1 MTSNPIFCAIDTSD
15 IDKAL
20 VLVDQVSP
28 YIGGIKLGLEFFTSC
43 GLLGLEKIKKLEI
56 PIFIDLKLYDIPNT
70 AKQALNNILEFDPLY
85 TTLHLSGGS
94 EMLIECAN
102 VKNKLNSKTRL
113 IGVSMLTSFNDE
125 NILEIGIKQSVDDN
139 VKQLTQLAVNCGMDG
154 IVCSPLEISEV
165 RNSHGGKLKIVS
177 PGIRSKESKL
187 NDQKRTLSA
196 KEAIT
201 AGADILV
208 VGRPITN
215 AEDPAKAAEKIYSEI
230 T

>member
-1 MTSNPIFCAIDTSD
+1 MTNNPIFCAIDTSD
-15 IDKAL
+15 IDKA
-20 VLVDQVSP
+20 VELVDQIFP
-28 YIGGIKLGLEFFTSC
+28 HIGGIKLGLEFFTSC
-43 GLLGLEKIKKLEI
+43 GLFGLEKIKQFEI

-70 AKQALNNILEFDPLY
+70 VKQALSNILQFEPEY

-94 EMLIECAN
+94 EMLIECVN
-102 VKNKLNSKTRL
+102 VKKNLHSRTKL
-113 IGVSMLTSFNDE
+113 IGVTMLTSFNDRL
-125 NILEIGIKQSVDDN
+125 ISEIGVEKSVNEN

-165 RNSHGGKLKIVS
+165 KKAHGSNLQIIS
-177 PGIRSKESKL
+177 PGIRGKENSS

-196 KEAIT
+196 RGAID

-208 VGRPITN
+208 VGRPITD
-215 AEDPAKAAEKIYSEI
+215 AKDPAKAAENIYLEI

>member
-1 MTSNPIFCAIDTSD
+1 MTNNPIFCAIDTSD
-15 IDKAL
+15 VDKAIL
-20 VLVDQVSP
+20 LIEQISP
-28 YIGGIKLGLEFFTSC
+28 HIGGIKVGLEFFTSC

-70 AKQALNNILEFDPLY
+70 AKKALSNILQFDPEY

-94 EMLIECAN
+94 EMLIEC
-102 VKNKLNSKTRL
+102 VKLKKELNSRTKL
-113 IGVSMLTSFNDE
+113 IGVTMLTSFNDTL
-125 NILEIGIKQSVDDN
+125 ISEIGVEKSVNEN

-165 RNSHGGKLKIVS
+165 KNTHGSNLQIIS
-177 PGIRSKESKL
+177 PGIRSKENAA

-196 KEAIT
+196 KEAIF

-208 VGRPITN
+208 VGRPITD
-215 AEDPAKAAEKIYSEI
+215 AKDPAKAAENIYSEI

>member
-1 MTSNPIFCAIDTSD
+1 MNNNPIFCAIDTSD
-15 IDKAL
+15 IDKAVEL
-20 VLVDQVSP
+20 VGQISP
-28 YIGGIKLGLEFFTSC
+28 HVGGIKLGLEFFTSC
-43 GLLGLEKIKKLEI
+43 GLLGLEEIKKYEI

-70 AKQALNNILEFDPLY
+70 VKQSLSNILQFDPKY

-94 EMLIECAN
+94 EMLIECIN
-102 VKNKLNSKTRL
+102 VKNKLNSKTKL
-113 IGVSMLTSFNDE
+113 IGVTMLTSFNDE
-125 NILEIGIKQSVDDN
+125 LISEIGIEKSVNEN

-165 RNSHGGKLKIVS
+165 KNTHENKLQIIS
-177 PGIRSKESKL
+177 PGIRGKDSL
-187 NDQKRTLSA
+187 VNDQKRTLSA
-196 KEAIT
+196 KEAID

-215 AEDPAKAAEKIYSEI
+215 AKDPAKAAENIYSEI

>member
-1 MTSNPIFCAIDTSD
+1 MTDNPIFCAIDTSD

-20 VLVDQVSP
+20 ELVRQISP
-28 YIGGIKLGLEFFTSC
+28 HVGGIKLGLEFFTSC
-43 GLLGLEKIKKLEI
+43 GLLGLEKIKELEI

-70 AKQALNNILEFDPLY
+70 VKQSLSNILQFEPAY

-94 EMLIECAN
+94 EMLTECVNA
-102 VKNKLNSKTRL
+102 KNKLNSKTKL
-113 IGVSMLTSFNDE
+113 IGVTMLTSFNDVL
-125 NILEIGIKQSVDDN
+125 ISEIGIEKSVNAN
-139 VKQLTQLAVNCGMDG
+139 VKQLTQLAVNCEMDG

-165 RNSHGGKLKIVS
+165 KNTHESKLQIIS
-177 PGIRSKESKL
+177 PGIRSNENAS

-196 KEAIT
+196 KEAID

-215 AEDPAKAAEKIYSEI
+215 AKDPAIAAENIYSEI